1 MRVCL
6 TPLSICQVGE
16 GIANF
21 SRANIFFFFSK
32 LQLLESCER
41 LGQLGP
47 EEEASSQDLVTLT
60 AELNTGAENLISSN
74 VSACYRSV
82 SLLIGCQM
90 VLI

>member
-1 MRVCL
+1 M
-6 TPLSICQVGE
+6 SKH
-16 GIANF
+16 
-21 SRANIFFFFSK
+21 FFFFSK

-41 LGQLGP
+41 LGQLGL

-60 AELNTGAENLISSN
+60 TELNTGAENLNSSN

-82 SLLIGCQM
+82 SLLIRCQM

>member
-1 MRVCL
+1 ML
-6 TPLSICQVGE
+6 IFHEQT
-16 GIANF
+16 
-21 SRANIFFFFSK
+21 FFFFSK